1 METQVTDEEL
11 IIEIIS
17 KNAEAFNTFYRRY
30 YRLLYSWAANLVN
43 SREIVQDATQIFWEQ
58 VWTTPNIIKADKT
71 GCAKNFLLRMFS
83 YRLYDYLRKCSSM
96 NKLLSFEP
104 TDYQNCI
111 GEQYTYTHIHE
122 EITTQEMNLMIKRL
136 VDRQTA
142 LNQRIFLMKWEQGL
156 STSEIARM
164 LALNE
169 RSVSNRY
176 QWLMS
181 YIRQHIVQY
190 QQ

>member
-17 KNAEAFNTFYRRY
+17 KNAEAFNTFYKRY
-30 YRLLYSWAANLVN
+30 YRLLYKWATNLVN
-43 SREIVQDATQIFWEQ
+43 SREIAKDATQIFWEL
-58 VWTTPNIIKADKT
+58 VWTTPNIIKADKA

-83 YRLYDYLRKCSSM
+83 YRLYDYLRKCNSM
-96 NKLLSFEP
+96 NKLLSFVP
-104 TDYQNCI
+104 TDYPNCI
-111 GEQYTYTHIHE
+111 GEQHAYTHIHE
-122 EITTQEMNLMIKRL
+122 EIITQEMNLMINKL
-136 VDRQTA
+136 INRQTIV
-142 LNQRIFLMKWEQGL
+142 NQRIFRMKWEQGL
-156 STSEIARM
+156 STSEIARK

-190 QQ
+190 Q